1 LYSRGG
7 ICYSQNAMS
16 TNDVPLLEVKD
27 LRFWF
32 DKNQTILHDV
42 SFSIPKGSL
51 TLLSGPNGS
60 GKSLLMRIIKG
71 LTQSKAGSL
80 LLEGSDVTGEPKKRM
95 RSIGLVFQDAETQVV
110 GQTVEKDIR
119 FGMENLG
126 LDADEQQRRLAE
138 VADLLDLERYLDRRP
153 KTLSGGEKRRL
164 AIAGVLVMQPD
175 LLILDEPF
183 ANLDWRSTVSV
194 LTNLMRLKA
203 EGHTILLVSHEVEKT
218 LAHADHVL
226 ILDEG
231 TIALSGRKEEVY
243 PHLGGHGIYVPRGV
257 PIEELSWLKP

>member
-1 LYSRGG
+1 
-7 ICYSQNAMS
+7 MS
-16 TNDVPLLEVKD
+16 STDVPLLRVKD
-27 LRFWF
+27 LSFWF
-32 DKNQTILHDV
+32 EKNQRILHDV

-243 PHLGGHGIYVPRGV
+243 PHLGGHGIYVPSGV

>member
-1 LYSRGG
+1 
-7 ICYSQNAMS
+7 M
-16 TNDVPLLEVKD
+16 
-27 LRFWF
+27 
-32 DKNQTILHDV
+32 
-42 SFSIPKGSL
+42 
-51 TLLSGPNGS
+51 
-60 GKSLLMRIIKG
+60 
-71 LTQSKAGSL
+71 
-80 LLEGSDVTGEPKKRM
+80 
-95 RSIGLVFQDAETQVV
+95 
-110 GQTVEKDIR
+110 
-119 FGMENLG
+119 
-126 LDADEQQRRLAE
+126 
-138 VADLLDLERYLDRRP
+138 ADLLDLERYLDRRP

-226 ILDEG
+226 ILYEG

-243 PHLGGHGIYVPRGV
+243 PHLGGHGIYVPSGV

>member
-1 LYSRGG
+1 
-7 ICYSQNAMS
+7 M
-16 TNDVPLLEVKD
+16 
-27 LRFWF
+27 
-32 DKNQTILHDV
+32 
-42 SFSIPKGSL
+42 
-51 TLLSGPNGS
+51 
-60 GKSLLMRIIKG
+60 
-71 LTQSKAGSL
+71 
-80 LLEGSDVTGEPKKRM
+80 
-95 RSIGLVFQDAETQVV
+95 
-110 GQTVEKDIR
+110 
-119 FGMENLG
+119 
-126 LDADEQQRRLAE
+126 
-138 VADLLDLERYLDRRP
+138 ADLLDLERYLDRRP

>member
-1 LYSRGG
+1 
-7 ICYSQNAMS
+7 MS
-16 TNDVPLLEVKD
+16 INDAPLLEVKD
-27 LRFWF
+27 LSFWF
-32 DKNQTILHDV
+32 EKEHTILHDISLSV
-42 SFSIPKGSL
+42 PKGSL

-71 LTQSKAGSL
+71 LSQCKTGTL
-80 LLEGSDVTGEPKKRM
+80 LLDGIDVTKEQKKRM

-126 LDADEQQRRLAE
+126 LDAAEQQKRLDE
-138 VADLLDLERYLDRRP
+138 VAALLDLSRYLDRRP

-164 AIAGVLVMQPD
+164 AIAGVLVMQPN

-194 LTNLMRLKA
+194 LTTLMRLKE

-231 TIALSGRKEEVY
+231 TIVLSGGKEEVY
-243 PHLGGHGIYVPRGV
+243 PHLQRHGIYVPTGIG
-257 PIEELSWLKP
+257 IEELSWLKP

>member
-1 LYSRGG
+1 
-7 ICYSQNAMS
+7 MS
-16 TNDVPLLEVKD
+16 TNDAPLLEVKD
-27 LRFWF
+27 LSFWF
-32 DKNQTILHDV
+32 EKDHTILHDITLSV
-42 SFSIPKGSL
+42 PKGSL

-71 LTQSKAGSL
+71 LSQCKAGTL
-80 LLEGSDVTGEPKKRM
+80 LLDGVDVTREQKKRM

-126 LDADEQQRRLAE
+126 LADDEQQKRLDE
-138 VADLLDLERYLDRRP
+138 VAALLDLSRYLDRRP

-164 AIAGVLVMQPD
+164 AIAGVLVMQPN

-194 LTNLMRLKA
+194 LTMLMRLKKD
-203 EGHTILLVSHEVEKT
+203 GHTILLVSHEVEKT

-231 TIALSGRKEEVY
+231 TIVLSGDKDEVY
-243 PHLGGHGIYVPRGV
+243 PHLQRHGIYVPTGV
-257 PIEELSWLKP
+257 GIEELSWLKP

>member
-1 LYSRGG
+1 MTA
-7 ICYSQNAMS
+7 NE
-16 TNDVPLLEVKD
+16 VPLLQID
-27 LRFWF
+27 HLSFWF
-32 DKNQTILHDV
+32 EKGQTILDDI
-42 SFSIPKGSL
+42 SFAIPTGSL

-71 LTQSKAGSL
+71 LAKSNGGTIMLGG
-80 LLEGSDVTGEPKKRM
+80 EDVTGDAKKRM
-95 RSIGLVFQDAETQVV
+95 RGVGLVFQDAETQVV
-110 GQTVEKDIR
+110 GQSVEKDIR

-126 LDADEQQRRLAE
+126 LSQGEQNKRLDE
-138 VADLLDLERYLDRRP
+138 VTGLLDLERYLDRRP

-164 AIAGVLVMQPD
+164 AIAGVLVMQPE

-194 LTNLMRLKA
+194 LQTLMRLKE

-226 ILDEG
+226 ILDRG
-231 TIALSGRKEEVY
+231 TIALSGSREEVF
-243 PHLGGHGIYVPRGV
+243 PHLRDHGIYVPHGAA
-257 PIEELSWLKP
+257 ISELTWLKP

>member
-1 LYSRGG
+1 
-7 ICYSQNAMS
+7 MS
-16 TNDVPLLEVKD
+16 SKDAPLLEVKD
-27 LRFWF
+27 LSFWF
-32 DKNQTILHDV
+32 EKNHTILHDV
-42 SFSIPKGSL
+42 SLSVPKGSW

-71 LTQSKAGSL
+71 LTQCRAGSL
-80 LLEGSDVTGEPKKRM
+80 LLDGLDVTGEPKKRM
-95 RSIGLVFQDAETQVV
+95 RRIGLVFQDAETQVV

-126 LDADEQQRRLAE
+126 LEDDEQQRRLSE
-138 VADLLDLERYLDRRP
+138 VAELLDLGRYLDRRP

-194 LTNLMRLKA
+194 LQTLMRLKG

-218 LAHADHVL
+218 LSHADHVL

-231 TIALSGRKEEVY
+231 TIVLSGSKEEVY
-243 PHLGGHGIYVPRGV
+243 PHLRQHGIYVPTGV
-257 PIEELSWLKP
+257 GIEELSWLKP